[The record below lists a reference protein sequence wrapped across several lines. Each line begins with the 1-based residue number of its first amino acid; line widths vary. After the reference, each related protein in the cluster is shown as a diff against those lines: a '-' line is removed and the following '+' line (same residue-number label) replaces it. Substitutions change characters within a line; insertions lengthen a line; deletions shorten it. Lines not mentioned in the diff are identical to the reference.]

1 MKEAMNTLRKA
12 LTLSLLTLCLAAC
25 GDLREEELASG
36 ALESRAAK
44 IAWFDGTIEEAFD
57 LARNTARP
65 VFLYWGAEWC
75 PPCHYL
81 KNKIFKRPEF
91 VAKIGEFVPV
101 YLDGDSERAQI
112 LGEELDVQGY
122 PTVIIFNPEGEEVIR
137 MPSTIPVAQYADIL
151 DAALQIRRPIQETLS
166 RVMDTGVAD
175 AERAD
180 LSLLA
185 FYSWEQDSKT
195 GLSGEERITVLRRL
209 YQGTPPDLALQR
221 SRFLT
226 LYLRSVIEAG
236 PDAEGDVTLSA
247 DERSEHSQQ
256 MIGILSDPDLR
267 SANLLHVL
275 YMSRETVELLHPEA
289 SAARA
294 ALVDAWNEAAR
305 ACEKDQTL
313 SLDDRLSSLVPRLAL
328 AKLTAQERL
337 PQGDDADDSPLELP
351 PDLIAAVRG
360 RVAGAASE
368 VADKG
373 ELQTV
378 LGTMVWLLQTAGLEG
393 EAETLLAEKMEQ
405 TAAPYYFMSWLAS
418 LKQDAE
424 QPKEAL
430 LWYRK
435 AYDSARGRYTRFR
448 WGSTYL
454 RRLLELAP
462 SDLATIEAASMMI
475 LDELLT
481 REDAFA
487 LGNHSRLGSLEKAYR
502 SWVENGGNEDLLV
515 RIRQRVH
522 TQCDRYPDSGE
533 GSQRQR
539 CLAFLAS

>member
-1 MKEAMNTLRKA
+1 MGTLRNA
-12 LTLSLLTLCLAAC
+12 LILPLLPLWLVAC
-25 GDLREEELASG
+25 GDLREEEVASE
-36 ALESRAAK
+36 AAESHGSE
-44 IAWFDGTIEEAFD
+44 IAWFGGTIEEAFD

-91 VAKIGEFVPV
+91 VAKIEEFIPV
-101 YLDGDSERAQI
+101 YLDGDSERAQV

-122 PTVIIFNPEGEEVIR
+122 PTVIVFNPEGEEVIR

-151 DAALQIRRPIQETLS
+151 DAALQIRRPIEETLS
-166 RVMDTGVAD
+166 RVMDSGVAD

-185 FYSWEQDSKT
+185 FYSWDQDSKT
-195 GLSGEERITVLRRL
+195 GLSGEEKIAVLRRL
-209 YQGTPPDLALQR
+209 HHETPTDLELQR

-226 LYLRSVIEAG
+226 LYLRTLIEAAAG
-236 PDAEGDVTLSA
+236 ESEDITLSA
-247 DERSEHSQQ
+247 DERSEHSRQ

-267 SANLLHVL
+267 RANLLHLL
-275 YMSRETVELLHPEA
+275 YGSRETVELLHPEP
-289 SAARA
+289 SAARE
-294 ALVDAWNEAAR
+294 ALVDAWKKAAR
-305 ACEKDQTL
+305 ACESDETL
-313 SLDDRLSSLVPRLAL
+313 SLDDRLSSLIPRLAL
-328 AKLTAQERL
+328 ARLAAEENL
-337 PQGDDADDSPLELP
+337 PQGDHTDDSPLELP
-351 PDLIAAVRG
+351 PELIAEVRD
-360 RVAGAASE
+360 RVAVAASQ
-368 VADKG
+368 VADEG

-378 LGTMVWLLQTAGLEG
+378 LSTMVWLLQTAGLDD

-405 TAAPYYFMSWLAS
+405 TAAPYYYMSRLAS

-424 QPKEAL
+424 QPNEAL

-448 WGSTYL
+448 WGSIYL

-462 SDLATIEAASMMI
+462 SDLATIEAASMRI

-481 REDAFA
+481 HEDAFA
-487 LGNHSRLGSLEKAYR
+487 LGNYSRLGSLEEAYR
-502 SWVENGGNEDLLV
+502 TWGENGGDQELLAT
-515 RIRQRVH
+515 IRQHVH
-522 TQCDRYPDSGE
+522 TQCDRYPDDGE
-533 GSQRQR
+533 DSQRQR